1 MANIIC
7 YWCSKEQS
15 YVDGS
20 FESHNLLFWLKI
32 VRDDTEILTLIL
44 SPVYM
49 VPSCLL
55 IFLK

>member
-1 MANIIC
+1 MANIIL
-7 YWCSKEQS
+7 YWFSKEQS

-20 FESHNLLFWLKI
+20 LESHNILVWLKT
-32 VRDDTEILTLIL
+32 VRDDTEIHPLIL

-55 IFLK
+55 IFLE

>member
-7 YWCSKEQS
+7 YWFSKEQS
-15 YVDGS
+15 CVDGS
-20 FESHNLLFWLKI
+20 FESHNILFWLKT
-32 VRDDTEILTLIL
+32 VRDDTGKHTLIL

-55 IFLK
+55 IFLE